1 MKEELED
8 KEKDVLTE
16 NENIDEIKNKD
27 VENNQ
32 EKEEIKP
39 ESETVIET
47 NIDTENKE
55 ENKVVNNETKN
66 LESESEN
73 KDSSKFKKTEKV
85 KNKDYKK
92 MNSSKKKKWIILTVI
107 IGILIVVA
115 LFFSTIFAL
124 TNINNEKMISGLTI
138 EGIEISGLTKEEAK
152 SKLETIY
159 NEKKEK
165 EINLKYEDYEN
176 SLNPSML
183 EVNYDI
189 EKAINEAYLLGRSEN
204 IFKNNYDILF
214 SLISKKDINV
224 EMTLNEDITK
234 QTIEG
239 IGVNLPGIVIESSY
253 AIEDDELIITKGKE
267 GIAVETEKL
276 MNLVKDRL
284 NDIYAKDDYIDIPV
298 INQKPKEIDI
308 QKIHDEVYKEAKDAY
323 YTKDPF
329 EVYPEVVGIDFD
341 VEEAKKILE
350 EDKEEYVIK
359 LTLTQPKVTLS
370 QIGSEAFPDRL
381 SYFTTRYDPGD
392 VDRSTN
398 LRIACEKLNGKV
410 IMPGETFSYNK
421 ALGPRTVAAG
431 YKNGKIY
438 ENGKVVDGIGGGIC
452 QISSTLY
459 NAVLEANLE
468 IVERRNHQFVTSYV
482 GAGRDA
488 TVVYGVTDFKF
499 KNTRKYP
506 VRLVASS
513 KNGVATVSIYGIK
526 EDVEY
531 TFDFKTNPIGTIPF
545 TTQYIE
551 DPTLPEGTEE
561 VEQNG
566 VNGLKTETYIIKKLN
581 GKIVSTELLSRDTYS
596 AMTRIVRKG
605 TKKVDATAPANTE
618 PVTPETPE
626 IPEIPETPQ
635 NPEEPE
641 TPPTDATDKPED
653 LPEEDNENEEQNVD
667 GQ

>member
-298 INQKPKEIDI
+298 INQKPQEIDI

-513 KNGVATVSIYGIK
+513 KNGVATVSVYGIK

-605 TKKVDATAPANTE
+605 TKKVDTTTPANTE

-626 IPEIPETPQ
+626 TPEIPETPQ
-635 NPEEPE
+635 TPEEPE
-641 TPPTDATDKPED
+641 TPPTEATDKPED

>member
-55 ENKVVNNETKN
+55 ENKEVNNETKN

-381 SYFTTRYDPGD
+381 SYFTTRYDPG
-392 VDRSTN
+392 VADRSTN

-513 KNGVATVSIYGIK
+513 KNGVATVSVYGIK

-626 IPEIPETPQ
+626 TPEIPETPQ

-641 TPPTDATDKPED
+641 IPPTDATDKPED